1 MEIINFFERIWE
13 DNPGIFLLTF
23 LLIFVGLIGRAKLF
37 AKADLPVLAAFVPIW
52 DVITTMKLVGRPTS
66 HAAYLLVPGF
76 NIYFGFKLLI
86 EVSQSFGKTS
96 VIDHI
101 LVCVFNIFYVLNL
114 ALAYNEEYLGP
125 VYQVDLKVLEERKS
139 LLAYE

>member
-1 MEIINFFERIWE
+1 
-13 DNPGIFLLTF
+13 
-23 LLIFVGLIGRAKLF
+23 LIGRAKLF